1 MDDGCDVGGGR
12 DTLPAIKIDGG
23 GSGGQDSLQAV
34 VREHGGGQE
43 SLQTV
48 MEIGGGG
55 GDNLPEKITHPF
67 DEKHVLTLL
76 SEPAY
81 GEGRFQ
87 CDACSERGKGY
98 SYHCQP
104 CGIDLHVHCAMLPL
118 SVTHGS
124 HVHKLNLTFESPY
137 PEKKFSCDICT
148 SIGSCQWLYTCKSCG
163 FDAHVKCAT
172 TEDDASPAHTASKSI
187 EPMKWRQETSVAPI
201 TKMGFPEAQVSVNV
215 PRFGVG
221 RQNSGLTTIQQMKI
235 NDNRANTTMAQGLMG
250 LVRISNSVIGGDGGY
265 QQSLIGDGNGINF
278 LAGLFEG

>member
-1 MDDGCDVGGGR
+1 
-12 DTLPAIKIDGG
+12 
-23 GSGGQDSLQAV
+23 
-34 VREHGGGQE
+34 
-43 SLQTV
+43 TV

-172 TEDDASPAHTASKSI
+172 TEDDASPAHTASK
-187 EPMKWRQETSVAPI
+187 
-201 TKMGFPEAQVSVNV
+201 
-215 PRFGVG
+215 
-221 RQNSGLTTIQQMKI
+221 QNSGLTTIQQMKI